1 MRQGGIKKT
10 FERLPILGQMA
21 VWQFPLMGLLAYEI
35 GLSVLGFW
43 LGGHLASWLKRW
55 WQQLPVLS
63 GLIFA
68 ATQIVSPRTADFF
81 ILLLVFLLPMTWRLE
96 VKSAMK
102 RPLSPAGLTV
112 TIFLVGSV
120 FIYQTQFII
129 LLALIAWLLSF
140 LLWFAM
146 ALTGFSLSD
155 IKVRWLPVVSLSVI
169 SAGLIVFLFTVIPRI
184 DTGFV
189 PGLAD
194 KTQEIRLIDQLS
206 AGGMSDL
213 LADDEIA
220 FRAFPMG
227 EQKKAPSYWRVYA
240 LTFEKEGVWQR
251 LAERPVDSR
260 KTEQA
265 IIQALATGRLE
276 YDYRIV
282 PDKHDMSVP
291 PVPDWPYRSPSGY
304 EFNRYGELVPMNRM
318 TSTLLPARLTGQID
332 STETRATGPASYGM
346 PFEGQLQLSD
356 QNPRL
361 QQWAI
366 QVRAQY
372 PDERAFIDYVLNF
385 FTDNFEYQTTLTLPE
400 DNPLDAL
407 FFEVKQGYCSGF
419 ASAFTTILRAGGIP
433 AHIAAGY
440 LGGTWNPYG
449 NYWVVRNR
457 DAHAWVEAQLSD
469 GSWIRLDPTL
479 QVIPAAEQRLQNFA
493 EAGFSEIGGRDI
505 PQAPREMDW
514 NERLRQTGLWLD
526 SLNIAATQAIL
537 NYGGESSSSDK
548 TDWQQRLVFGA
559 IGLAMALVSISV
571 LVVFRRFSVRDT
583 RPVLERQLEKLLTKE
598 IAPRPDGQ
606 TLPAYVAHMLAD
618 KPHALQ
624 KAGHALASQIY
635 QMRFDTATAQD
646 MNRMLNKDWLAFK
659 AAFRK
664 AE

>member
-1 MRQGGIKKT
+1 MRDGGIRNSFT
-10 FERLPILGQMA
+10 QLPILGQMA
-21 VWQFPLMGLLAYEI
+21 VWQFPLIGLLAYEI
-35 GLSVLGFW
+35 GISILGFW
-43 LGGHLASWLKRW
+43 IGGHLASWLKRW
-55 WQQLPVLS
+55 WQQLPVLA
-63 GLIFA
+63 GLIFT
-68 ATQIVSPRTADFF
+68 ATQTVSPRTADFF
-81 ILLLVFLLPMTWRLE
+81 IILLVFLLPMTWRLE

-169 SAGLIVFLFTVIPRI
+169 AAGLIVFLFTVIPRI

-251 LAERPVDSR
+251 LAQRPVNSQN
-260 KTEQA
+260 TERA
-265 IIQALATGRLE
+265 IRDALREGRLE
-276 YDYRIV
+276 FDYRIV

-291 PVPDWPYRSPSGY
+291 PVPDWPYSSPSGY
-304 EFNRYGELVPMNRM
+304 EFNRFGELVPMNRM

-332 STETRATGPASYGM
+332 QTETRASGPASYAM
-346 PFEGQLQLSD
+346 PFEGQLQLST

-361 QQWAI
+361 QEWAK
-366 QVRAQY
+366 QARARY
-372 PDERAFIDYVLNF
+372 PDERAFIDYVLTY

-400 DNPLDAL
+400 ENPLDAL

-419 ASAFTTILRAGGIP
+419 ASAFTTILRAAGIP

-479 QVIPAAEQRLQNFA
+479 QVIPVAEQRLQNFA

-537 NYGGESSSSDK
+537 NYGGESSSSGK

-559 IGLAMALVSISV
+559 IGLAIAMVSIGV

-583 RPVLERQLEKLLTKE
+583 RPAIERQLEAFLTKQVG
-598 IAPRPDGQ
+598 PRADGQ
-606 TLPAYVAHMLAD
+606 TLPVYVTQTLAD
-618 KPHALQ
+618 KPHSLRQ
-624 KAGHALASQIY
+624 AGIALAREIY
-635 QMRFDTATAQD
+635 QMRFDSTAKPETGRA
-646 MNRMLNKDWLAFK
+646 LNKEWLAFK